1 MLGSLLISAL
11 LCVSSVSAPQVQGRA
26 KTVRVKPY
34 NTKAGKHVQAY
45 KRSKPR

>member
-11 LCVSSVSAPQVQGRA
+11 LCVSSVSAPRVQARS
-26 KTVRVKPY
+26 KTVHVKSY

-45 KRSKPR
+45 KRAKPR